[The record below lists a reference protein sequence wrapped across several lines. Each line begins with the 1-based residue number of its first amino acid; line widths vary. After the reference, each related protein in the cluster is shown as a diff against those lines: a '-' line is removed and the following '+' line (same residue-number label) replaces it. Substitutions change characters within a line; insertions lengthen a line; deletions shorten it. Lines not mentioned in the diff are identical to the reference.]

1 MILEQFMDTFSL
13 VILVLVFAAVF
24 FAVLVVLP
32 LFTGLTAAAG
42 ETVEPAT
49 SSPVARFISH
59 EELHKKCWSAAVGSA
74 VMIIVILLFA
84 GVYSPWFLLP
94 LCLIAGAIAF
104 QLPKAWLNWKIKQ
117 RTDKFVA
124 SLMDLTFGLA
134 SALRAGVSLPQ
145 ALESVSHNIGGPVQE
160 EIGFLLREYRLGV
173 DLPEGLTKLCRRIPN
188 EDLFLLATSVRL
200 TLQSGGSLA
209 EVLEKITDTIRNR
222 SEFQQK
228 LKTMTAQGR
237 FEAIAMASAPLAAF
251 VVLFAIDR
259 DLMLPLITTR
269 IGYAAL
275 GFTLLLELIGFF
287 WIRKIVTIED

>member
-1 MILEQFMDTFSL
+1 MDTFSL
-13 VILVLVFAAVF
+13 LILALVFGAVF

-32 LFTGLTAAAG
+32 LFTNSSSDDPGNGESAASTPG
-42 ETVEPAT
+42 
-49 SSPVARFISH
+49 SRFLSPEQLR
-59 EELHKKCWSAAVGSA
+59 KKCWSASVCAGS
-74 VMIIVILLFA
+74 MIIVALLFA

-94 LCLIAGAIAF
+94 LCLAAGAVAF
-104 QLPKAWLNWKIKQ
+104 QLPKAWLNWKVKQ

-124 SLMDLTFGLA
+124 GLMDLTFGLA

-145 ALESVSHNIGGPVQE
+145 ALESVSRNIGGPIQE

-173 DLPEGLTKLCRRIPN
+173 DLPDGLTKLCRRIPN

-251 VVLFAIDR
+251 VVLFAIDQ

-275 GFTLLLELIGFF
+275 GFTALLELIGFF

>member
-1 MILEQFMDTFSL
+1 MDTFSL

-32 LFTGLTAAAG
+32 LFTSAASDVGA
-42 ETVEPAT
+42 VEPAA
-49 SSPVARFISH
+49 SSPGARFISH
-59 EELHKKCWSAAVGSA
+59 EELHKKCWSAAVGSG
-74 VMIIVILLFA
+74 VMIIVVLLFA
-84 GVYSPWFLLP
+84 GVYSPWLLLP
-94 LCLIAGAIAF
+94 LCLAAGAIAF
-104 QLPKAWLNWKIKQ
+104 QLPKAWLNWKVKQ

-124 SLMDLTFGLA
+124 SLRDLTFGLA

-173 DLPEGLTKLCRRIPN
+173 DLPEGLSKLCRRIPN

>member
-1 MILEQFMDTFSL
+1 MDTFSI
-13 VILVLVFAAVF
+13 VILALVFAAVF

-32 LFTGLTAAAG
+32 LFMGSASADADDM
-42 ETVEPAT
+42 ESAS
-49 SSPVARFISH
+49 SSPGSRFISR
-59 EELHKKCWSAAVGSA
+59 EELHKKCWSASVASGA
-74 VMIIVILLFA
+74 IIIVILLFA
-84 GVYSPWFLLP
+84 GVYSPWLLLP
-94 LCLIAGAIAF
+94 LCLVSGAIAF
-104 QLPKAWLNWKIKQ
+104 QLPKAWLNWKVKQ
-117 RTDKFVA
+117 RTDKFVS

-209 EVLEKITDTIRNR
+209 EVLEKITDTIRSR

-259 DLMLPLITTR
+259 DLMLPLITSR

-275 GFTLLLELIGFF
+275 GATLLLELIGFF

>member
-1 MILEQFMDTFSL
+1 MDTVSL
-13 VILVLVFAAVF
+13 LILALVFAAVF
-24 FAVLVVLP
+24 LAVLVVLP
-32 LFTGLTAAAG
+32 LFSTSAATKAKDDFNQG
-42 ETVEPAT
+42 EA
-49 SSPVARFISH
+49 SSASPISRFISP
-59 EELHKKCWSAAVGSA
+59 EQLHKNCWSAAVGAGATS
-74 VMIIVILLFA
+74 IVVLLFA
-84 GVYSPWFLLP
+84 GVYGPWFLLP

-104 QLPKAWLNWKIKQ
+104 QLPKAWLNWKVKQ
-117 RTDKFVA
+117 RTDKFIA
-124 SLMDLTFGLA
+124 GLMDLTFGLA

-145 ALESVSHNIGGPVQE
+145 ALESVSHNMGGPIQE

-173 DLPEGLTKLCRRIPN
+173 DLPDGLTKLCRRIPS

-237 FEAIAMASAPLAAF
+237 FEAIAMASAPVAAF
-251 VVLFAIDR
+251 IVLFAIDP
-259 DLMLPLITTR
+259 DLMRPLVTTR
-269 IGYAAL
+269 IGYMAL
-275 GFTLLLELIGFF
+275 AFTVLLELIGFF

>member
-1 MILEQFMDTFSL
+1 MDTFSL
-13 VILVLVFAAVF
+13 LMLALVFGAVF

-32 LFTGLTAAAG
+32 LFTDSASDDPGAG
-42 ETVEPAT
+42 E
-49 SSPVARFISH
+49 SSSSTPGSRFISP
-59 EELHKKCWSAAVGSA
+59 EELHKKSWSAAVCASA
-74 VMIIVILLFA
+74 MIIVALLFA
-84 GVYSPWFLLP
+84 GVYSPWLLLP
-94 LCLIAGAIAF
+94 LCLVAGAVAF
-104 QLPKAWLNWKIKQ
+104 QLPKAWLNWKVKQ

-124 SLMDLTFGLA
+124 GLMDLTFGLA

-145 ALESVSHNIGGPVQE
+145 ALESVSHNIGGPIQE

-173 DLPEGLTKLCRRIPN
+173 DLPDGLTKLCRRIPN

-269 IGYAAL
+269 IGYLAL
-275 GFTLLLELIGFF
+275 GITVLLELIGFF

>member
-1 MILEQFMDTFSL
+1 MDAFSIL
-13 VILVLVFAAVF
+13 ILVLVFAAVF

-32 LFTGLTAAAG
+32 LFTYRAPLIGDAPGAG
-42 ETVEPAT
+42 ESLAAT
-49 SSPVARFISH
+49 PGSRFMSP
-59 EELHKKCWSAAVGSA
+59 EELHQKSWSAAVCAGA
-74 VMIIVILLFA
+74 TIIVALLFA
-84 GVYSPWFLLP
+84 GVYSPWILLP
-94 LCLIAGAIAF
+94 LCLVFGAAAYR
-104 QLPKAWLNWKIKQ
+104 LPKLWLNWKIKQ
-117 RTDKFVA
+117 RTEQFA
-124 SLMDLTFGLA
+124 AGLMDLTFGLA

-145 ALESVSHNIGGPVQE
+145 ALESVSRNIGGPVQE

-209 EVLEKITDTIRNR
+209 EVLEKITETIRSR
-222 SEFQQK
+222 TEFQQK

-251 VVLFAIDR
+251 VVLFAIDQE
-259 DLMLPLITTR
+259 LMLPLITTP

-275 GFTLLLELIGFF
+275 GFTALLEVIGFL

>member
-1 MILEQFMDTFSL
+1 MDTFS
-13 VILVLVFAAVF
+13 ILVLALVFGAVF
-24 FAVLVVLP
+24 FAVLAVLP
-32 LFTGLTAAAG
+32 LFTYRAPSVGRDAPGAG
-42 ETVEPAT
+42 ESA
-49 SSPVARFISH
+49 SSTTGIRFISP
-59 EELHKKCWSAAVGSA
+59 EELHQKCWSAAVCASA
-74 VMIIVILLFA
+74 IIIVILLFA
-84 GVYSPWFLLP
+84 RVYSPWLLLP
-94 LCLIAGAIAF
+94 VCVLVGAAAF
-104 QLPKAWLNWKIKQ
+104 QLPKAWMNWKAKQ
-117 RTDKFVA
+117 RTDQFA
-124 SLMDLTFGLA
+124 AGLMDLTFGLA

-145 ALESVSHNIGGPVQE
+145 ALESVSHNIGGPIQE

-222 SEFQQK
+222 TEFQQK

-251 VVLFAIDR
+251 IVLFAIDR

-275 GFTLLLELIGFF
+275 GFTVLLELIGFF